1 LAYQLEVPFLGEV
14 PLIQSIREAGD
25 VGHPA
30 ALQAQGPSVEA
41 FTEVVQNMI
50 TSLTDRIENL
60 PPTEA
65 VRITTMA
72 GCKTTPRNA

>member
-1 LAYQLEVPFLGEV
+1 
-14 PLIQSIREAGD
+14 LIQSIREAGD